1 MAVLIVT
8 IGVIATTLAEAEHKQ
23 HATKAPNN
31 PVGCLNCNNNDLAN
45 TEAKA
50 QVRNGDSKSAT
61 FEQNSNF
68 LQNELKMIRVLYIC
82 PGYTSYY
89 SCNY

>member
-50 QVRNGDSKSAT
+50 QVSNGTPNPLLSNKILTFSKM
-61 FEQNSNF
+61 N
-68 LQNELKMIRVLYIC
+68 
-82 PGYTSYY
+82 
-89 SCNY
+89 